1 MKLYFTINLND
12 GGYLVMNRP
21 YVNLNS
27 KNIIENLLAALK
39 KEIEKLKLIVGVVG
53 ITLNGGLSRGYADHL
68 SEIDI
73 VIYLEKKCFENWH
86 KTKTPLPLGIAKL
99 GGYLYDIKIVDF
111 ESEEKRIWD
120 SASLWDLSYSKIL
133 FDPEGKIEQ
142 LMKDKLSCTPKVKEA
157 EALLFS
163 AWWYFRL
170 AADIWI
176 HRGDALQCHY
186 MLNKAVV
193 PLLEALFIAN
203 SEYIP
208 HEKWIVHMSRSL
220 YWKPENWEDKLAKAL
235 DTGDLSTQ
243 SLISR
248 QAAIESI
255 WKETNEY
262 LISKE
267 CSGFKL
273 YFCQRGLYSL
283 LKFLVDNEKVTI
295 KEWES
300 MSNIMAL
307 NYEPFYSIVTI
318 DNEVVVLEKEKLL
331 SIRPED
337 MYYMIFNVVQ
347 YARDENEVKAIVE
360 QSN

>member
-1 MKLYFTINLND
+1 MS
-12 GGYLVMNRP
+12 RP
-21 YVNLNS
+21 YVNLTS
-27 KNIIENLLAALK
+27 KNIIDNLLAALN
-39 KEIEKLKLIVGVVG
+39 KEIEKLKLIPGVVG

-73 VIYLEKKCFENWH
+73 VIYLKKKHFENWH
-86 KTKTPLPLGIAKL
+86 KTKTPLPLGIVKL
-99 GGYLYDIKIVDF
+99 AGYLYDIKIVDF

-120 SASLWDLSYSKIL
+120 SVSLWDLSYSKIL
-133 FDPEGKIEQ
+133 FDPKGKIEQ
-142 LMKDKLSCTPKVKEA
+142 LMKDKLSCTPKADEA
-157 EALLFS
+157 EDLLFS
-163 AWWYFRL
+163 AWWYYRL
-170 AADIWI
+170 AGDIWI
-176 HRGDALQCHY
+176 HRGNALQGHY

-193 PLLEALFIAN
+193 PLIEALFIAN

-220 YWKPENWEDKLAKAL
+220 YWKPEHWEDKLVKAL
-235 DTGDLSTQ
+235 DTGDLSIQ

-255 WKETNEY
+255 WREIDEY

-267 CSGFKL
+267 YSGFKL
-273 YFCQRGLYSL
+273 YFCQRGFYSL
-283 LKFLVDNEKVTI
+283 LKFLVDKETVTI

-300 MSNIMAL
+300 MSNIMTL
-307 NYEPFYSIVTI
+307 NCEPFYSIVTI
-318 DNEVVVLEKEKLL
+318 DNEVIVLDKERLL

-347 YARDENEVKAIVE
+347 YARDEKYAHVATNM
-360 QSN
+360 NMGC